1 MAISRLQRPDSIA
14 QARPYT
20 ACLHLIPLFCE
31 NTIRILIDIDL
42 WHNPLSDLLV
52 FQCYAEKYL
61 YHGVHK
67 DRLAKARARTQKPNA
82 RRKKMSIYEEMNED
96 ATSGGMYWKPQP
108 GKINKVRILKDPIRR
123 EADQK
128 INRPSYQ
135 FVVTGDDPKVPLIWS
150 VSAKGAL
157 QQIIGIMKANGL
169 ATLVGGVL
177 QVAIAGDGMERKYT
191 IIPIELPTPA
201 NGAQVLLDFPAG
213 SLEKALPKLFQPDIP
228 AAPKGA

>member
-1 MAISRLQRPDSIA
+1 
-14 QARPYT
+14 
-20 ACLHLIPLFCE
+20 
-31 NTIRILIDIDL
+31 
-42 WHNPLSDLLV
+42 
-52 FQCYAEKYL
+52 
-61 YHGVHK
+61 
-67 DRLAKARARTQKPNA
+67 
-82 RRKKMSIYEEMNED
+82 MSIYEEMNED

-123 EADQK
+123 ESIDPK
-128 INRPSYQ
+128 FNRPSYQ
-135 FVVTGDDPKVPLIWS
+135 FAVTGEDPKVPMVWS

-169 ATLVGGVL
+169 ATMVGGVL
-177 QVAIAGDGMERKYT
+177 QVAVAGEGTDRKYT

-228 AAPKGA
+228 AAPRSA

>member
-1 MAISRLQRPDSIA
+1 
-14 QARPYT
+14 
-20 ACLHLIPLFCE
+20 
-31 NTIRILIDIDL
+31 
-42 WHNPLSDLLV
+42 
-52 FQCYAEKYL
+52 
-61 YHGVHK
+61 
-67 DRLAKARARTQKPNA
+67 
-82 RRKKMSIYEEMNED
+82 MSVYEEMNDD
-96 ATSGGMYWKPQP
+96 ATSGGMFWKPQP

-135 FVVTGDDPKVPLIWS
+135 FAVTGDDPKTPLVWS

-157 QQIIGIMKANGL
+157 QQIVAIMKANNL

-177 QVAIAGDGMERKYT
+177 QVAVAGDGMDRKYT
-191 IIPIELPTPA
+191 IIPMELPTPA

-228 AAPKGA
+228 QAPSKGA